1 MFLVKKRGFAKQR
14 KLIFGL
20 FLVVTF
26 LSLFIF
32 FIQNVSP
39 KVVHIAT
46 KNMEKYIDTIA
57 SNYQIFLDERAT
69 NEECFELVNNSKGE
83 IINVSYNMACIYNLA
98 SKLTEFL
105 QSSLENTEQITS
117 LPYMN
122 HEIKKQNLKGILLD
136 IPVGIISDSPFLV
149 NIGPKIPVFIH
160 FMNSVFTNVQTRI
173 TDYGINNAM
182 LEIYLHVTI
191 SYEVVL
197 PVTTK
202 EEEKSYEFLLDTQLI
217 QGKVPDWYNKN
228 YEAETT
234 FFELYFP

>member
-1 MFLVKKRGFAKQR
+1 MKMFLVKKRGFAKQR

-83 IINVSYNMACIYNLA
+83 IINTKIRC
-98 SKLTEFL
+98 KFL
-105 QSSLENTEQITS
+105 SN
-117 LPYMN
+117 
-122 HEIKKQNLKGILLD
+122 
-136 IPVGIISDSPFLV
+136 
-149 NIGPKIPVFIH
+149 
-160 FMNSVFTNVQTRI
+160 
-173 TDYGINNAM
+173 
-182 LEIYLHVTI
+182 
-191 SYEVVL
+191 
-197 PVTTK
+197 
-202 EEEKSYEFLLDTQLI
+202 
-217 QGKVPDWYNKN
+217 
-228 YEAETT
+228 
-234 FFELYFP
+234 